1 MSTAPTSIAL
11 PAYEQVKAFIKQQ
24 ISTGQWRP
32 GDVVPSEAALQQQ
45 FGLSRMTV
53 NRAVKELAVEGVV
66 TRTQGSGTVVAQ
78 LHRIS
83 SQLAVRDI
91 HEEVLERGHV
101 HSTRVLTVERARAT
115 KQQAAVFGVPVRGTL
130 FHTVLVHLENGT
142 PIQIEDRLVHPLS
155 APLYLEQ
162 DFSVVTPTHYLL
174 AHAPLTEASY
184 TIEAAPASA
193 WEAGQ
198 LGLHEG
204 APCLVMERTTVSGP
218 RVASLVRLVY
228 PGGTYRLY
236 GKFAL

>member
-1 MSTAPTSIAL
+1 MRETPIPNPL

-32 GDVVPSEAALQQQ
+32 GDAVPSEAALQQQ

-66 TRTQGSGTVVAQ
+66 TRVQGSGTVVAQ

-91 HEEVLERGHV
+91 HEEVLARGHV

-115 KQQAAVFGVPVRGTL
+115 KALADLFGVPVRGTL
-130 FHTVLVHLENGT
+130 FHTVLVHLENGL
-142 PIQIEDRLVHPLS
+142 PIQMEDRFVHPLS
-155 APLYLEQ
+155 APHYLEQ
-162 DFSVVTPTHYLL
+162 DFSTITPTHYLL
-174 AHAPLTEASY
+174 EHAPLTEASY
-184 TIEAAPASA
+184 AIEAAGASA
-193 WEAGQ
+193 WEAEQ
-198 LGLHEG
+198 LGLSEG

-218 RVASLVRLVY
+218 RVASFVRLVY